1 MFYGVRVVR
10 GPNWKWGDQDGGEG
24 HVGTVIVPSN
34 INESKSRTQMK
45 LLFVAAML
53 SVIFCPGPSP
63 YRR

>member
-34 INESKSRTQMK
+34 INESEYDFRV
-45 LLFVAAML
+45 LFLEPLIL
-53 SVIFCPGPSP
+53 SPDEN
-63 YRR
+63 